1 MGSVCN
7 NSRHTRVQRA
17 PVQGKQNSEQA
28 EVIGF
33 QGDQG
38 WSQGQSRQ
46 CLFSI
51 IPLARLTGLHVAS
64 SAEKGFGV

>member
-1 MGSVCN
+1 MKTPD
-7 NSRHTRVQRA
+7 TRVQRT
-17 PVQGKQNSEQA
+17 PVQRKHDSEQA
-28 EVIGF
+28 EVTGF

-51 IPLARLTGLHVAS
+51 IPLARLTGLHVPS